1 VKLGHVVKALGAM
14 LVAPLRIRRHPP
26 EAPSDSIHY
35 AIPVLAATKDLA
47 VIQANDLPVVR
58 TSQGRWTEWPPL
70 VLAGCDEPLV
80 EGAPDLRGVWQVYKG
95 PLRGHIERIEQAG
108 GRVVITAGGITHD
121 LTAGGV
127 SMTDEGLGGAEISV
141 AARYESGRL
150 NLYLNNKRLVV
161 TRYRDGN
168 DLVWR
173 WGPYRNRLRRLND
186 PPKNSPP
193 L

>member
-1 VKLGHVVKALGAM
+1 MKLGHVVKVLAAM

-35 AIPVLAATKDLA
+35 AIPTLAATKDLA

-58 TSQGRWTEWPPL
+58 TSQGRWKEWPPP
-70 VLAGCDEPLV
+70 VLATCDEPV
-80 EGAPDLRGVWQVYKG
+80 VPGAPDLRGVWQVYKG
-95 PLRGHIERIEQAG
+95 PLRGHIERIEQSGA
-108 GRVVITAGGITHD
+108 RVVITAGGITHD

-127 SMTDEGLGGAEISV
+127 SMTDEGIGGAEINV
-141 AARYESGRL
+141 AAHYESDRL

-186 PPKNSPP
+186 PHKNNAP

>member
-1 VKLGHVVKALGAM
+1 MKLGHVVKVLAAM

-26 EAPSDSIHY
+26 EAPSASIHY
-35 AIPVLAATKDLA
+35 ALPTLAATKDLA

-58 TSQGRWTEWPPL
+58 TSQGRWKEWPPP
-70 VLAGCDEPLV
+70 VLATCDEPV
-80 EGAPDLRGVWQVYKG
+80 VPGAPDLRGVWQVYKG
-95 PLRGHIERIEQAG
+95 PLRGHIERIEQSGA
-108 GRVVITAGGITHD
+108 RVVITAGGITHD

-127 SMTDEGLGGAEISV
+127 SMTDEGIGGAEINV
-141 AARYESGRL
+141 AAHYESDRL

-186 PPKNSPP
+186 PHKNNAP

>member
-1 VKLGHVVKALGAM
+1 VKLGHVVKVLAAM

-35 AIPVLAATKDLA
+35 AIPTLAATKDLA

-58 TSQGRWTEWPPL
+58 TSQGRWKEWPPP
-70 VLAGCDEPLV
+70 VLATCDEPV
-80 EGAPDLRGVWQVYKG
+80 VPGAPDLRGVWQVYKG
-95 PLRGHIERIEQAG
+95 PLRGHIERIEQSGA
-108 GRVVITAGGITHD
+108 RVVITAGGITHD

-127 SMTDEGLGGAEISV
+127 SMTDEGIGGAEINV
-141 AARYESGRL
+141 AAHYESDRL

-186 PPKNSPP
+186 PHKNNAP

>member
-1 VKLGHVVKALGAM
+1 MKLGHVVKALGAM

-35 AIPVLAATKDLA
+35 AIPMLAATKDLA
-47 VIQANDLPVVR
+47 AIHANDLPVVR

-95 PLRGHIERIEQAG
+95 PLRGHIERIEQSGA
-108 GRVVITAGGITHD
+108 RVVITAGGITHD

-127 SMTDEGLGGAEISV
+127 SMTDEGIGGAEINV
-141 AARYESGRL
+141 AAHYESDRL

-186 PPKNSPP
+186 PHKNNAP

>member
-1 VKLGHVVKALGAM
+1 M

-35 AIPVLAATKDLA
+35 AIPMLAATKDLA

-58 TSQGRWTEWPPL
+58 TSQGRWKEWPPL
-70 VLAGCDEPLV
+70 VLATCDEPV
-80 EGAPDLRGVWQVYKG
+80 VRGAPDLRGVWQVYKG

-108 GRVVITAGGITHD
+108 ARVVITAGGITHD
-121 LTAGGV
+121 LTAGGA

-141 AARYESGRL
+141 AARYEGGRL

-161 TRYRDGN
+161 SRYRDGN

-186 PPKNSPP
+186 PHKNDVP

>member
-1 VKLGHVVKALGAM
+1 M
-14 LVAPLRIRRHPP
+14 LLAPLRIRRHPP

-35 AIPVLAATKDLA
+35 AIPTLAATKDLA
-47 VIQANDLPVVR
+47 VTQANDLPVAK

-95 PLRGHIERIEQAG
+95 PLRGHIERVEQAG
-108 GRVVITAGGITHD
+108 ARVVITAAGITHD

-141 AARYESGRL
+141 AARYESERL

-186 PPKNSPP
+186 PHKNNA
-193 L
+193 LL

>member
-1 VKLGHVVKALGAM
+1 MKLGHVVKVLAAM

-35 AIPVLAATKDLA
+35 AIPTLAATKDLA

-58 TSQGRWTEWPPL
+58 TSQGRWKEWPPP
-70 VLAGCDEPLV
+70 VLATCDEPV
-80 EGAPDLRGVWQVYKG
+80 VPGAPDLRGVWQVYKG
-95 PLRGHIERIEQAG
+95 PLRGHIERIEQSGA
-108 GRVVITAGGITHD
+108 RVVITAGGITHD

-127 SMTDEGLGGAEISV
+127 SMTDEGIGGAEINV
-141 AARYESGRL
+141 AAHYESDRL

-186 PPKNSPP
+186 SPKNNPP
-193 L
+193 H

>member
-1 VKLGHVVKALGAM
+1 MKLGHVVKVLGAM

-26 EAPSDSIHY
+26 EAPSYSIHY
-35 AIPVLAATKDLA
+35 AIPTLAATKDLA

-58 TSQGRWTEWPPL
+58 TSQGRWKEWPPP
-70 VLAGCDEPLV
+70 VLATCDEPV
-80 EGAPDLRGVWQVYKG
+80 VPGAPDLRGVWQVYKG
-95 PLRGHIERIEQAG
+95 PLRGHIERIEQSGA
-108 GRVVITAGGITHD
+108 RVVITAGGITHD

-127 SMTDEGLGGAEISV
+127 SMTDEGIGGAEINV
-141 AARYESGRL
+141 AAHYESDRL

-186 PPKNSPP
+186 PHKNNTP

>member
-1 VKLGHVVKALGAM
+1 M
-14 LVAPLRIRRHPP
+14 LLAPLRIRRHPP

-35 AIPVLAATKDLA
+35 AIPTLAATKDLA

-58 TSQGRWTEWPPL
+58 TSQGRWKEWPPL
-70 VLAGCDEPLV
+70 VLATCDEPV
-80 EGAPDLRGVWQVYKG
+80 VPGAPDLRGVWQVYKG
-95 PLRGHIERIEQAG
+95 PLRGHIERIEQSGA
-108 GRVVITAGGITHD
+108 RVVITAGGITHD

-127 SMTDEGLGGAEISV
+127 SMTDEGIGGAEINV
-141 AARYESGRL
+141 AAHYESDRL

-186 PPKNSPP
+186 PHKNNPP